1 MGLAILLGTQLHIL
15 IFYAL
20 DLIFFPSYHI
30 ILGFVDN
37 IQIVTIVGYSCM
49 TPTN

>member
-20 DLIFFPSYHI
+20 DFFFPSYHI

-37 IQIVTIVGYSCM
+37 I
-49 TPTN
+49 

>member
-20 DLIFFPSYHI
+20 DFFFFPFNPI

-37 IQIVTIVGYSCM
+37 I
-49 TPTN
+49 